1 MTSAVDAAQRSLS
14 TQLQRRLYLFLI
26 GDAIA
31 FALGA
36 LVCLLLYL
44 QWVRSGFFLVQSGY
58 TAAFAVV
65 VAAALVP
72 ARAGRQE
79 QAVTWLCTANW
90 LAAIGG
96 AWLTPEIGPVMTL
109 AAQMPVLFALPYV
122 SRARLRLLLAL
133 TVLSLVGVGV
143 LTRVQD
149 VTGIDKR
156 IPDSIATAILVGCV
170 SGMAVIMLAIAWQSY
185 AALSHV
191 NDALRSTSSS
201 LADQAVE
208 LAQSRARVV
217 AATDEARRR
226 IERDLHDGAQQ
237 QLATLAVKLDLA
249 GRALSEHPRTAVIV
263 GELTDQLRTA
273 IGQVRDLAHGIYP
286 PLLAGGG
293 LTEALPEAVAHATL
307 PCSADLGPMPRYHA
321 DIEAAVYFCC
331 LEALT
336 NAAKHAGRDASISL
350 CARGD
355 HERIHVTI
363 TDTGTGFLPAAMPGG
378 TGLSN
383 MQDRVSIIGGTV
395 TIDSEPGRGTRVTV
409 DVPHPAPPAPARAES

>member
-1 MTSAVDAAQRSLS
+1 MTSAADAAQRSLNA
-14 TQLQRRLYLFLI
+14 TLQRRLNLFLI

-31 FALGA
+31 FVLGG
-36 LVCLLLYL
+36 LLCLLLYL
-44 QWVRSGFFLVQSGY
+44 EWVHSGFFLIQAGY
-58 TAAFAVV
+58 TAAFGVV
-65 VAAALVP
+65 VAGALVP
-72 ARAGRQE
+72 ARDGRWE
-79 QAVTWLCTANW
+79 QAVTVLCASNW

-122 SRARLRLLLAL
+122 SRTRLRVLLGF
-133 TVLSLVGVGV
+133 TVISLVAVGV

-149 VTGIDKR
+149 MTGIDKR
-156 IPDSIATAILVGCV
+156 IPDSIATGMLVGVV
-170 SGMAVIMLAIAWQSY
+170 SGMALIMLAIAWQSY
-185 AALSHV
+185 SALSQV

-201 LADQAVE
+201 LADQTVE

-249 GRALSEHPRTAVIV
+249 GRALSEHPRTAAVV
-263 GELTDQLRTA
+263 GELTDQLRAA

-293 LTEALPEAVAHATL
+293 LTEALPEAVAHAAL
-307 PCSADLGPMPRYHA
+307 PCSADLGAMPRYHA
-321 DIEAAVYFCC
+321 DVEAAVYFCC

-336 NAAKHAGRDASISL
+336 NAAKHAGPGASISL

-355 HERIHVTI
+355 QERIHVTV
-363 TDTGTGFLPAAMPGG
+363 TDTGTGFLPAAMPEG

-383 MQDRVSIIGGTV
+383 MRDRVAIIGGTV

-409 DVPHPAPPAPARAES
+409 DVPRPAAPAPARAGS